1 MQKLKFLLGRY
12 GEATVLNTIK
22 GIARTPFLLG
32 KKEHSTWS
40 VSLAWLLDA
49 DNFAKVLAGKYCDNN
64 TDEIHQP
71 ERERRVLRKGGCQER
86 SPAAQKTQ
94 KSTRILCGRCER
106 NARTCY
112 RPGLAYMYKYC
123 GYRPRSPFVK

>member
-49 DNFAKVLAGKYCDNN
+49 DNFSKVLAGKYCDNN
-64 TDEIHQP
+64 TDAGCYESWKNGEP
-71 ERERRVLRKGGCQER
+71 FPFYLPGEREGDGPMAAEQFDQALDDLFHPR
-86 SPAAQKTQ
+86 SELLDETA
-94 KSTRILCGRCER
+94 RILALPC
-106 NARTCY
+106 
-112 RPGLAYMYKYC
+112 
-123 GYRPRSPFVK
+123 